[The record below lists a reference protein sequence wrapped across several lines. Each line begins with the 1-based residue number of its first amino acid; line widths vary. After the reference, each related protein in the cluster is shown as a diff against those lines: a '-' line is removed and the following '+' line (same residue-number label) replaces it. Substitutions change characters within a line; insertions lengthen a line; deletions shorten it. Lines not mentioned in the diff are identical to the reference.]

1 MNERIKQLVNGRS
14 TRASIAGQKQVK
26 KNIQDLLTSGI
37 SSVDPPKELKGLN
50 KVNQTVLEKVARLQT
65 LATDQLNEIATKF
78 GVSGVE
84 SGDPSITIPPPTANI
99 EDLNLPDIPADIQS
113 PVKKLTISP
122 VEVKVSE
129 ISTLGTLIGDQFTD
143 QLLPLNFDSL
153 ETPSKEEILQTLK
166 PKAQELALSLINTK
180 PPYCPATPEEG
191 KRILDKY
198 NNLLNVVEETSFYL
212 NLSSAT
218 LNVATQVI
226 NGSLNAK
233 SALEIAKTVVNQA
246 LKIPPLAAAPT
257 PSGITSAITD
267 VTDAINALT
276 FKADGTPIQ
285 KEKKF
290 TLKDGAFYL
299 SLAAAVV
306 NIILLIL
313 KLLKPLLETCG
324 LEANEPGPETK
335 RFVQEAETTNQSNT
349 QQSYR
354 GFTFEIVEVKLPND
368 PTVTRRIAQALNTE
382 GIIALETEPSFTQN
396 PKVLIEEL
404 KLIIDRDN
412 LKAF

>member
-14 TRASIAGQKQVK
+14 TRASVAGQKQVK
-26 KNIQDLLTSGI
+26 KSIQDLLTSGI
-37 SSVDPPKELKGLN
+37 SSVDPPGQLKGLD
-50 KVNQTVLEKVARLQT
+50 KVNQIVLEKVAGLQT

-84 SGDPSITIPPPTANI
+84 SGAPSITVPPPTANI

-153 ETPSKEEILQTLK
+153 EAPSKEEILQTLK

-198 NNLLNVVEETSFYL
+198 NNLLNVVEDISLYL
-212 NLSSAT
+212 NLASAT
-218 LNVATQVI
+218 LNVITRVVDG
-226 NGSLNAK
+226 NLTAK
-233 SALEIAKTVVNQA
+233 SALNIAKIVVNQA
-246 LKIPPLAAAPT
+246 LKIPPLAALPT

-267 VTDAINALT
+267 VEDAINLIT
-276 FKADGTPIQ
+276 FKADGTPIL
-285 KEKKF
+285 KEERTK
-290 TLKDGAFYL
+290 LENGAFYL

-313 KLLKPLLETCG
+313 KLLKPLLQTCG
-324 LEANEPGPETK
+324 LEANEPGPETN

-349 QQSYR
+349 QQSYK

-368 PTVTRRIAQALNTE
+368 PTVTRRVGRALNTE

-396 PKVLIEEL
+396 TKVLIEEL

>member
-14 TRASIAGQKQVK
+14 TRASVASKKQVK
-26 KNIQDLLTSGI
+26 KGIQDLLTSGI
-37 SSVDPPKELKGLN
+37 SSVDPPGQLKGLD
-50 KVNQTVLEKVARLQT
+50 KVNQTALEKVAGLQT

-78 GVSGVE
+78 GVSNVE
-84 SGDPSITIPPPTANI
+84 SGSPSITVPPPTTNI
-99 EDLNLPDIPADIQS
+99 EDLNLPDVPADIQS

-129 ISTLGTLIGDQFTD
+129 IGTLSTLIGDQFTD

-153 ETPSKEEILQTLK
+153 EAPAKEEILQTIK

-198 NNLLNVVEETSFYL
+198 NNLLNVVETISITL
-212 NLSSAT
+212 NATSAT
-218 LNVATQVI
+218 LNIITQVVD
-226 NGSLNAK
+226 GSLTAK
-233 SALEIAKTVVNQA
+233 SALSSAKILVNQA
-246 LKIPPLAAAPT
+246 LKIPPLSALPT
-257 PSGITSAITD
+257 PTAITSILTD
-267 VTDAINALT
+267 VEDTVNLIT
-276 FKADGTPIQ
+276 FKADGSPII
-285 KEKKF
+285 KEERTKLE
-290 TLKDGAFYL
+290 TGAFYL

-313 KLLKPLLETCG
+313 KLLKPLLQTCG
-324 LEANEPGPETK
+324 LEANEPGPETNK
-335 RFVQEAETTNQSNT
+335 FIQEAETTDQSNT
-349 QQSYR
+349 QQSFR
-354 GFTFEIVEVKLPND
+354 GFTFEIVEVKLPSD
-368 PTVTRRIAQALNTE
+368 PTVTRRVARALNTE
-382 GIIALETEPSFTQN
+382 GIIALETEPSFTEN

>member
-14 TRASIAGQKQVK
+14 TRASVAGKKQVK
-26 KNIQDLLTSGI
+26 KGIQDLLTSGI
-37 SSVDPPKELKGLN
+37 SSVDPPGELEGLD
-50 KVNQTVLEKVARLQT
+50 KVNQIVLEKVAGLQT

-84 SGDPSITIPPPTANI
+84 SGEPSITIPPPNVSI
-99 EDLNLPDIPADIQS
+99 PDLNLPDIPVDIQS

-129 ISTLGTLIGDQFTD
+129 INTLSTLIGDQFTD

-153 ETPSKEEILQTLK
+153 EAPSKEEILQTLK

-180 PPYCPATPEEG
+180 PPYCPTPEEG

-198 NNLLNVVEETSFYL
+198 NNLLNVVEDTSIYL

-218 LNVATQVI
+218 LNIVTQVV

-233 SALEIAKTVVNQA
+233 SALNIAKTVVNQA
-246 LKIPPLAAAPT
+246 LKIPPLVALPT

-267 VTDAINALT
+267 VTDAINLIT
-276 FKADGTPIQ
+276 FKADGTPIL

-382 GIIALETEPSFTQN
+382 GIVALETEPSFTQN
-396 PKVLIEEL
+396 PKILIEEL

>member
-1 MNERIKQLVNGRS
+1 MNERIKQLINKRS
-14 TRASIAGQKQVK
+14 ARASIAGQKQVK
-26 KNIQDLLTSGI
+26 KSIQDSLTSEI
-37 SSVDPPKELKGLN
+37 SSVDPPGQLKGLD
-50 KVNQTVLEKVARLQT
+50 KVNQVVLEKVAELQT
-65 LATDQLNEIATKF
+65 LATDQLNGIATKF

-84 SGDPSITIPPPTANI
+84 SGDPSITVPPPTVNI

-129 ISTLGTLIGDQFTD
+129 ISTLSTLIGDQFTD

-153 ETPSKEEILQTLK
+153 EAPTKEEILK
-166 PKAQELALSLINTK
+166 AIEPKAQELALSLVNTK
-180 PPYCPATPEEG
+180 PPYCPTPEEG
-191 KRILDKY
+191 RKVLKKY
-198 NNLLNVVEETSFYL
+198 NNLLAVVENISLYL

-218 LNVATQVI
+218 LNVVTRVVD
-226 NGSLNAK
+226 GSLTAK
-233 SALEIAKTVVNQA
+233 SALNIAKIAVNQA
-246 LKIPPLAAAPT
+246 LKIPPLAGLAT
-257 PSGITSAITD
+257 PSVITTAITD
-267 VTDAINALT
+267 VEDAINLIT
-276 FKADGTPIQ
+276 FKADGTPIL
-285 KEKKF
+285 KEERTK
-290 TLKDGAFYL
+290 LENGAFYL
-299 SLAAAVV
+299 SLAAAIV

-313 KLLKPLLETCG
+313 KLLKPLLQTCG
-324 LEANEPGPETK
+324 LEANEPGPETN
-335 RFVQEAETTNQSNT
+335 RFVLEAETTNQSNT
-349 QQSYR
+349 QQSYK

-368 PTVTRRIAQALNTE
+368 PTVTRRVGQALNTE

>member
-14 TRASIAGQKQVK
+14 TRASVAGKKQVK
-26 KNIQDLLTSGI
+26 KSIQDLLTSGI
-37 SSVDPPKELKGLN
+37 SSVDPPGQLKGLD
-50 KVNQTVLEKVARLQT
+50 KVNQTVLEKVAGLQT

-84 SGDPSITIPPPTANI
+84 SGEPSITIPPPTTNI

-153 ETPSKEEILQTLK
+153 EAPAKEEVLEIIK

-180 PPYCPATPEEG
+180 PPYCPTPEEG

-198 NNLLNVVEETSFYL
+198 NNLLDVVETISLIL
-212 NLSSAT
+212 NGTSAT
-218 LNVATQVI
+218 LNIITQVVD
-226 NGSLNAK
+226 GSLTAK
-233 SALEIAKTVVNQA
+233 SALNIAKIAVNQA
-246 LKIPPLAAAPT
+246 LKIPPLVTLPT
-257 PSGITSAITD
+257 PTAITSILTD
-267 VTDAINALT
+267 VEDAVSLIT
-276 FKADGTPIQ
+276 FKADGTPIL
-285 KEKKF
+285 KEERTKLG
-290 TLKDGAFYL
+290 TGAFYL

-313 KLLKPLLETCG
+313 RLLKPLLQTCG
-324 LEANEPGPETK
+324 LEANEPGPETNK
-335 RFVQEAETTNQSNT
+335 FIQEAETTNQSNT
-349 QQSYR
+349 KQSFR
-354 GFTFEIVEVKLPND
+354 GFTFEIVEVRLPND

-382 GIIALETEPSFTQN
+382 GIIALQTEPSFTQN

-404 KLIIDRDN
+404 KLIIERDN

>member
-14 TRASIAGQKQVK
+14 TRASIAGKKQVK
-26 KNIQDLLTSGI
+26 KSIQDLLASGI
-37 SSVDPPKELKGLN
+37 SSADSSVELKGLDR
-50 KVNQTVLEKVARLQT
+50 VNQLILEKVAGLQT

-84 SGDPSITIPPPTANI
+84 SGEPSITVPPPNVSI
-99 EDLNLPDIPADIQS
+99 PDLNLPDIPIDIQS

-129 ISTLGTLIGDQFTD
+129 ISTLSTLIGDQFTD

-153 ETPSKEEILQTLK
+153 EAPSKEEILQTLK

-191 KRILDKY
+191 KRVLDKY
-198 NNLLNVVEETSFYL
+198 NNLLDVVEDISLAL
-212 NLSSAT
+212 NLSSAA
-218 LNVATQVI
+218 LNITTQVVDGVI
-226 NGSLNAK
+226 NSK
-233 SALEIAKTVVNQA
+233 SALEIAKTAVNQA
-246 LKIPPLAAAPT
+246 LKIPPLTALPT

-276 FKADGTPIQ
+276 FKADGTPII

-290 TLKDGAFYL
+290 SLKDGAKYL
-299 SLAAAVV
+299 SIAAAVV

-313 KLLKPLLETCG
+313 KLLKPLLQTCG

-382 GIIALETEPSFTQN
+382 GIVALETEPSFTQN
-396 PKVLIEEL
+396 PKILIEEL

>member
-14 TRASIAGQKQVK
+14 TRASIASQKQVK
-26 KNIQDLLTSGI
+26 KSIQDLLTSGI
-37 SSVDPPKELKGLN
+37 SSVDPPRELKGLD
-50 KVNQTVLEKVARLQT
+50 KVNQIVLEKVAGLQT

-84 SGDPSITIPPPTANI
+84 SGEPSITIPPPNVSI
-99 EDLNLPDIPADIQS
+99 PDLNLPDIPANIQS

-122 VEVKVSE
+122 IEVKVSE

-153 ETPSKEEILQTLK
+153 EAPAKEEILETIK

-198 NNLLNVVEETSFYL
+198 NNLLNVIEETSFYL

-276 FKADGTPIQ
+276 FKADGTPIL

-290 TLKDGAFYL
+290 SLKDGAFYL

-335 RFVQEAETTNQSNT
+335 RFVQEAEITNQSNT

-382 GIIALETEPSFTQN
+382 GIITLETKPSFTQN

>member
-1 MNERIKQLVNGRS
+1 MNERIKQLVNRRS
-14 TRASIAGQKQVK
+14 TRASVAGQKQVK
-26 KNIQDLLTSGI
+26 KSIQDLLTSGI
-37 SSVDPPKELKGLN
+37 SSVDPPGQLKGLD
-50 KVNQTVLEKVARLQT
+50 KVNQTILEKVAGLQT

-84 SGDPSITIPPPTANI
+84 SGDPSITIPPPTVNI

-129 ISTLGTLIGDQFTD
+129 ISTVSTLIGDQFTD

-153 ETPSKEEILQTLK
+153 ETPTKEEILRTIE

-198 NNLLNVVEETSFYL
+198 NNLLDVVETISFIL
-212 NLSSAT
+212 NGTSAT
-218 LNVATQVI
+218 LNIITRVVD
-226 NGSLNAK
+226 GGLDAK
-233 SALEIAKTVVNQA
+233 SALNIAKIAVNQA
-246 LKIPPLAAAPT
+246 LKIPPLVALPT
-257 PSGITSAITD
+257 PTAITSILTD
-267 VTDAINALT
+267 VEDAVNLIT
-276 FKADGTPIQ
+276 FKADGTPIL
-285 KEKKF
+285 KEERTKLE
-290 TLKDGAFYL
+290 TGAFYL
-299 SLAAAVV
+299 SLAAAIV

-313 KLLKPLLETCG
+313 RLLKPLLQTCG
-324 LEANEPGPETK
+324 LEANEPGPETNK
-335 RFVQEAETTNQSNT
+335 FIQEAETTNQSNT
-349 QQSYR
+349 KQSFR
-354 GFTFEIVEVKLPND
+354 GFTFKIVEVKLPND
-368 PTVTRRIAQALNTE
+368 PAVTRRVAQALNTE
-382 GIIALETEPSFTQN
+382 GIIALQTEPSFTQN

-404 KLIIDRDN
+404 KLIIERDN

>member
-14 TRASIAGQKQVK
+14 TRASVAGKKQVK
-26 KNIQDLLTSGI
+26 KSIQDLLTSGI
-37 SSVDPPKELKGLN
+37 SSVDPPGQLKGLD
-50 KVNQTVLEKVARLQT
+50 KVNQTVLEKVEGLQT

-84 SGDPSITIPPPTANI
+84 SGEPSITIPPPTTNN

-153 ETPSKEEILQTLK
+153 EAPAKEEVLEIIK

-180 PPYCPATPEEG
+180 PPYCPTPEEG

-198 NNLLNVVEETSFYL
+198 NNLLDVVETISLIL
-212 NLSSAT
+212 NGTSAT
-218 LNVATQVI
+218 LNIITQVVD
-226 NGSLNAK
+226 GSLTAK
-233 SALEIAKTVVNQA
+233 SALNIAKIAVNQA
-246 LKIPPLAAAPT
+246 LKIPPLVTLPT
-257 PSGITSAITD
+257 PTAITSILTD
-267 VTDAINALT
+267 VEDAVSLIT
-276 FKADGTPIQ
+276 FKADGTPIL
-285 KEKKF
+285 KEERTKLG
-290 TLKDGAFYL
+290 TGAFYL

-313 KLLKPLLETCG
+313 RLLKPLLQTCG
-324 LEANEPGPETK
+324 LEANEPGPETNK
-335 RFVQEAETTNQSNT
+335 FIQEAETTNQSNT
-349 QQSYR
+349 KQSFR
-354 GFTFEIVEVKLPND
+354 GFTFEIVEVRLPND

-382 GIIALETEPSFTQN
+382 GIIALQTEPSFTQN

-404 KLIIDRDN
+404 KLIIERDN

>member
-14 TRASIAGQKQVK
+14 TRASIAGKKQVK
-26 KNIQDLLTSGI
+26 KSIQDLLTSGI
-37 SSVDPPKELKGLN
+37 SSVDPPVELKGLD
-50 KVNQTVLEKVARLQT
+50 KVNQIVLEKVAGLQT

-84 SGDPSITIPPPTANI
+84 SGEPSITVPPPNVSTS
-99 EDLNLPDIPADIQS
+99 DLNLPDIPADIQS

-129 ISTLGTLIGDQFTD
+129 ISTLSTLIGDQFTD
-143 QLLPLNFDSL
+143 QLLPLDFDSL
-153 ETPSKEEILQTLK
+153 ETSAKEEILQTIK

-180 PPYCPATPEEG
+180 PPYCPTPEEG
-191 KRILDKY
+191 KKILDRY
-198 NNLLNVVEETSFYL
+198 NNLLDVVEDTSFYL

-218 LNVATQVI
+218 LNVVTQVV

-246 LKIPPLAAAPT
+246 LKVPPLAALPT

-276 FKADGTPIQ
+276 FKADGTPIL

-290 TLKDGAFYL
+290 TLKDGALYL
-299 SLAAAVV
+299 SLAAAIV
-306 NIILLIL
+306 NTVLLIL

-354 GFTFEIVEVKLPND
+354 GFTFKIVEVKLPND

-382 GIIALETEPSFTQN
+382 GIVALETKPSFTQN
-396 PKVLIEEL
+396 PKILIEEL